1 MRFFTRM
8 LSFKRSRAADP
19 LVPTSLVAFSH
30 LDADQQALV
39 AQALVAPWFEERPY
53 RRAS

>member
-1 MRFFTRM
+1 MRFFTRR
-8 LSFKRSRAADP
+8 LRFKKSRAAEP

-39 AQALVAPWFEERPY
+39 AQALLASRFEERPY

>member
-8 LSFKRSRAADP
+8 LSFKRSGAAEP

-30 LDADQQALV
+30 LDANQQALV
-39 AQALVAPWFEERPY
+39 AQALIAPRFEERPY
-53 RRAS
+53 QRAS